1 MKFNS
6 DLTYIMFIMGSSFL
20 FVASTFMQFIVRSK
34 ISKIISNMEKIVT
47 LAKLE
52 ALMSLVQM
60 LSSDEVS
67 DLIEGSILS
76 FPLKRPVDD
85 IIKYISDNWDNLKGF
100 AELLQNK
107 IKKADKISLLYEEIK
122 ISMSRIDIENKISLI
137 LLLLSVIFLF
147 LNLIPISFLLSG
159 LVIGISSIVII
170 TSLVV
175 IKYYKDITGYYMEN
189 LKQKHV

>member
-67 DLIEGSILS
+67 DLIEGSILL

-85 IIKYISDNWDNLKGF
+85 IIKYISDN
-100 AELLQNK
+100 
-107 IKKADKISLLYEEIK
+107 
-122 ISMSRIDIENKISLI
+122 
-137 LLLLSVIFLF
+137 
-147 LNLIPISFLLSG
+147 
-159 LVIGISSIVII
+159 
-170 TSLVV
+170 
-175 IKYYKDITGYYMEN
+175 
-189 LKQKHV
+189 

>member
-20 FVASTFMQFIVRSK
+20 FVVSTFMQFIVRSK

>member
-1 MKFNS
+1 
-6 DLTYIMFIMGSSFL
+6 MGSSFL